1 MLLSE
6 TKPKPQWPVY
16 VIKENEGHHSVQ
28 NWAVKRRDRPNWWW
42 HGLNWCYI
50 ICFYWLALAW
60 VLKKP
65 FALSPLLTVCF
76 YASAGVRSCRFTL
89 YHVVNVFIA
98 ILKLC
103 PKMKYCP
110 YKHAHVSKR
119 TKISPAFVFCFSSEI
134 NPNERKK
141 VAFLLKPSHLMAHR
155 VK

>member
-1 MLLSE
+1 MLHYL
-6 TKPKPQWPVY
+6 
-16 VIKENEGHHSVQ
+16 
-28 NWAVKRRDRPNWWW
+28 
-42 HGLNWCYI
+42 L
-50 ICFYWLALAW
+50 
-60 VLKKP
+60 
-65 FALSPLLTVCF
+65 LLTCSGLGIKKTLRPVSFIDCVF
-76 YASAGVRSCRFTL
+76 LRICWSAQLQIYL
-89 YHVVNVFIA
+89 YHIVNVFIA

-134 NPNERKK
+134 NPNERTK